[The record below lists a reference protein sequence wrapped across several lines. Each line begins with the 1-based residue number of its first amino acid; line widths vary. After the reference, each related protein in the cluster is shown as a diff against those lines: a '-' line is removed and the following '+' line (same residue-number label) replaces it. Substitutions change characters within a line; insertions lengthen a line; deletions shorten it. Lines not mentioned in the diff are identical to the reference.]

1 MLNIAIRAILFVL
14 VFNLGGCI
22 SSERALIEATQNSDL
37 KQVRKLISKG
47 ADVNARDDDGQSS
60 LHHACYLGNF
70 EIVKSLVTNGANVNI
85 EVPKFGLTPLH
96 GATMNG
102 DIKTVKFLIEHNAKL
117 NAKDIKGGTPIFAAC
132 WIGKLSVVKYLVEK
146 GAEIDITTNDGATV
160 LHYAS
165 QSGNLDLV
173 KFLTS
178 KGLDVNSQA
187 DNGATPLH
195 IAVAIGSMDMVE
207 YLLSNRAKINVKMN
221 RDFPFKK
228 CIKAPILSDNDIE
241 EIQIYMDQTPLDIAA
256 DMAFIDIWDL
266 LKDRI
271 ANEADEQIAEPE
283 PPSPG
288 FAQN

>member
-1 MLNIAIRAILFVL
+1 MLNNAIGVILFVL

-22 SSERALIEATQNSDL
+22 SSERALIEATQNGDL
-37 KQVRKLISKG
+37 KQVQKLISKG

-85 EVPKFGLTPLH
+85 EVPKFALTPLH

-195 IAVAIGSMDMVE
+195 IAVSIGSMDVVE
-207 YLLSNRAKINVKMN
+207 YLLANGAKINIKMN
-221 RDFPFKK
+221 HDFAFNR
-228 CIKAPILSDNDIE
+228 CIRAPILSDNDIE
-241 EIQIYMDQTPLDIAA
+241 EIQIYIDQTPLDIAG
-256 DMAFIDIWDL
+256 DMGFIEISRL
-266 LKDRI
+266 LEEKI
-271 ANEADEQIAEPE
+271 PSKTDEPITEPE

-288 FAQN
+288 FG